1 MAMTSPGDT
10 MEAFLEAFNSGDIE
24 AVLTFYGPDGVFVT
38 EEGQALQGTESI
50 RETVTGFMAMKPHL
64 QIDKSTT
71 ISAGDVVVNV
81 VKWTLQGTGPD
92 GGAVV
97 TEGSGFDVMRRQAD
111 GSWKMVIDN
120 PWGTAI
126 LD

>member
-1 MAMTSPGDT
+1 MAMTSPSET
-10 MEAFLEAFNSGDIE
+10 IEAFLEAFNSGDVE
-24 AVLTFYGPDGVFVT
+24 AILGYYGTDAVFVT
-38 EEGQALQGTESI
+38 EDGQVLQGAESM
-50 RETVTGFMAMKPHL
+50 RQAFAGFMAMKPNL
-64 QIDKSTT
+64 QIDKSRT

-81 VKWTLQGTGPD
+81 MKWTMKGTGPD

-97 TEGSGFDVMRRQAD
+97 MEGNGFDVMRKEAD